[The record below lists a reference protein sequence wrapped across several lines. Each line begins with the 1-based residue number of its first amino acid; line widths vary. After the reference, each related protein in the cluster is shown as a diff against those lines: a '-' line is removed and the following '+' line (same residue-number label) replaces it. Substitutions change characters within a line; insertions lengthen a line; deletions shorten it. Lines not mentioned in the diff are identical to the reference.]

1 MQETIQ
7 QFQCDDGHI
16 HRMVIS
22 TDPDK
27 DTLIT
32 VSLETAHALDP
43 DHWIPR
49 RHWFASH
56 GAISSCAGGHVIVH
70 SNCAEYIYRPMTT
83 DVEVVDH
90 ARDPEPESVLPN
102 NERLLGDMIEFKE
115 VFSEEFRQDDNE
127 MVNSL
132 LCHFPIDDGMPNH
145 ADIVG
150 WLSSWLDK
158 DEDSIRVQAW
168 TERVTLHMQRI
179 YPCTD

>member
-1 MQETIQ
+1 MKETIQ

-32 VSLETAHALDP
+32 VSLETVHALNP

-49 RHWFASH
+49 RHWFVSH

-83 DVEVVDH
+83 AVEVVDH
-90 ARDPEPESVLPN
+90 ASKPK
-102 NERLLGDMIEFKE
+102 RLLSDVVEFKE
-115 VFSEEFRQDDNE
+115 VFSEEFRQEDNE

-132 LCHFPIDDGMPNH
+132 LCHFPIDDGIPDH
-145 ADIVG
+145 ALVVD
-150 WLSSWLDK
+150 WLSGWLDK
-158 DEDSIRVQAW
+158 DRDSVRVQCWA
-168 TERVTLHMQRI
+168 ERVLQHMQHV
-179 YPCTD
+179 YSCTD